1 MKSNELNQLQIQND
15 SLHGKLTNMRRRA
28 QRRDAQQGFTL
39 IEIMVV
45 VVIIGILAALIGPQI
60 MSKPDQARVQA
71 AKSQIASLSNALNL
85 YRLDNH
91 NYPSTEQ
98 GLEALVKQPSGF
110 PEAKNWDPEGYFANV
125 PEDPW
130 GNPYI
135 YLSPGQEERRYDII
149 SLGAD
154 GQEGGEGVAADI
166 TSYVNPEEEQAQ
178 N

>member
-130 GNPYI
+130 GYPDI